1 MPFSKNDLEIHL
13 EILNNLSMAFSY
25 MSKELNI
32 IIEQPHRDNDLEW
45 KENFDIN
52 IKRIEFLK
60 NAISDITD
68 NKSKEFGIHGLEG
81 SELKFKYKLIA
92 NTFSR
97 FEEQYGLYFRNRG
110 KDALRT
116 IRFWLTKFLSY
127 MNAYLASLSNIFPI
141 AGVIKEFK
149 EFIESSVGV
158 NQRP

>member
-1 MPFSKNDLEIHL
+1 MPFSQSDRDIHL
-13 EILNNLSMAFSY
+13 QILNSLSMAFSY
-25 MSKELNI
+25 LSEELNI

-52 IKRIEFLK
+52 IHRIEVLK

-97 FEEQYGLYFRNRG
+97 FKEHYGIYLQNRG
-110 KDALRT
+110 KGALVT

-158 NQRP
+158 NQRL